1 MAKMTSAVKHSY
13 DVDPKV
19 LFRALGSAAV
29 TADGGSDVLS
39 IHALTA
45 AYWQTDG
52 EVADKRFDVVI
63 VVEATTVTNAIA
75 LKLQV
80 DDADDMGSAVD
91 VFSLSDP
98 AVGTYTI
105 PVDADQLEAL
115 IANPSHVRMYVD
127 LGASDSINY
136 SAWIV
141 PSAKA

>member
-80 DDADDMGSAVD
+80 DDADDMAV
-91 VFSLSDP
+91 LSMSSRCPTRLLAPTRSRSMPTSSRSDRQ
-98 AVGTYTI
+98 
-105 PVDADQLEAL
+105 PVAC
-115 IANPSHVRMYVD
+115 SHVR
-127 LGASDSINY
+127 GPRCI
-136 SAWIV
+136 
-141 PSAKA
+141 